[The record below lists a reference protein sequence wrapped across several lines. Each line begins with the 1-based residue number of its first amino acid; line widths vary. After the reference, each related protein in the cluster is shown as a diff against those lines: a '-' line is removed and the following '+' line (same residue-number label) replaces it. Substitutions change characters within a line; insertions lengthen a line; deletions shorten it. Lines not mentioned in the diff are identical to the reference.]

1 MRGVRGRAAAV
12 MLAAFFAGGAWAQ
25 TPAPTLSSLVVADPH
40 GKVLSTGTGSTII
53 VSGITFPYVFVT
65 ATASDA
71 DATIILQVTSTLSIP
86 LPSGVA
92 VKVRF
97 IRGVRTRVV
106 RVSKSGATRDYTLVL
121 IRHGD
126 GHSDDPTSFRA
137 TADRGSIDLAWDPP
151 TDTNGT
157 DIIGYKVRWK
167 TADASATYSNTGGKA
182 GADIPG
188 GASARTHTIPELT
201 AGTTYEVQV
210 AAANTFGTGGWADS
224 QRAVPREVIPPLA
237 ATDLAAAW
245 GDGVLT
251 LSWTAPADDGGKAI
265 TGYRYRWSNDNDDS
279 DWEHTPSS
287 GRAAEDGLDIPN
299 SANAAEYILS
309 SLTNGV
315 NYQVQIAAVNALGVG
330 QWTASAAGRPLAA
343 PGVPRQLQAA
353 ATDGALL
360 AMWMPPADG
369 GGAADGELTYS
380 VRWRAAADAN
390 YDSDDAAETAGGAV
404 SYRIASL
411 TNGTTYAVQ
420 VRAQFTGGMSDW
432 SAEAQGAPVAFH
444 IDLDADSD
452 ADWIDGVVVTRYL
465 LGLRGADL
473 IANLSGLD
481 ADDATRI
488 TAHLDANRG
497 ALDVDA
503 SGAVTPADGI
513 LIARHLMDVTDNAEL
528 LDGQTAATDADA
540 VKAAIDALK
549 P

>member
-1 MRGVRGRAAAV
+1 MG
-12 MLAAFFAGGAWAQ
+12 W
-25 TPAPTLSSLVVADPH
+25 
-40 GKVLSTGTGSTII
+40 
-53 VSGITFPYVFVT
+53 TF
-65 ATASDA
+65 
-71 DATIILQVTSTLSIP
+71 Q
-86 LPSGVA
+86 
-92 VKVRF
+92 
-97 IRGVRTRVV
+97 
-106 RVSKSGATRDYTLVL
+106 
-121 IRHGD
+121 
-126 GHSDDPTSFRA
+126 
-137 TADRGSIDLAWDPP
+137 
-151 TDTNGT
+151 
-157 DIIGYKVRWK
+157 
-167 TADASATYSNTGGKA
+167 
-182 GADIPG
+182 
-188 GASARTHTIPELT
+188 
-201 AGTTYEVQV
+201 
-210 AAANTFGTGGWADS
+210 
-224 QRAVPREVIPPLA
+224 
-237 ATDLAAAW
+237 
-245 GDGVLT
+245 
-251 LSWTAPADDGGKAI
+251 
-265 TGYRYRWSNDNDDS
+265 
-279 DWEHTPSS
+279 
-287 GRAAEDGLDIPN
+287 N

-488 TAHLDANRG
+488 TAHLDANRS